1 MSARWVSRRRRFGP
15 VTGSWLVLAALG
27 LAVGGCAAWART
39 PPPPGELPLSTLDQ
53 HFQLRWRL
61 ERDPSRVRAVGLAH
75 SQADREG
82 NLTLVLYGL
91 DAAGRIVSRGMAYVQ
106 WQFARD
112 PQPFVVTLTP
122 TGRET
127 RFELR
132 VLNYWLP
139 DFHR

>member
-1 MSARWVSRRRRFGP
+1 MSARWFSRRHPFWP
-15 VTGSWLVLAALG
+15 ATGIWLALAALG
-27 LAVGGCAAWART
+27 LAVGGCAGGAGT
-39 PPPPGELPLSTLDQ
+39 PRPPAELPLSTVDQ

-61 ERDPSRVRAVGLAH
+61 ERDPSAVRAVGLAQ

-82 NLTLVLYGL
+82 NLTLALYGL
-91 DAAGRIVSRGMAYVQ
+91 DAAGRIVSRGVGYVQ

-112 PQPFVVTLTP
+112 PAPFVVTLTP
-122 TGRET
+122 TGREA
-127 RFELR
+127 RFELH